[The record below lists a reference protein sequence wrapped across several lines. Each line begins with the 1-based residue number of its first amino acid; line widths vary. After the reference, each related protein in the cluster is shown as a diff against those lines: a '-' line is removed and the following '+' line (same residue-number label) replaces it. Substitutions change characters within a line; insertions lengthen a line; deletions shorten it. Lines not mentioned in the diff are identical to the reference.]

1 MKAGFLIV
9 ALLLVNGIVS
19 GSAFAAERIYLMAG
33 QSNMMGLAKTYRLP
47 TTYRQTPSNVTFYYQ
62 GRPRKL
68 AQFSYFG
75 PEVSFAHHVARAFP
89 QDHHIIIKFAAT
101 GSHIEQWLP
110 GQPLYNGMLR
120 QLGFSIKEKDPKIEA
135 VFWMQGESDALNQAR
150 ASQYAGRLG
159 LFIRSLRRDLKSP
172 SSLFIMGEVD
182 PVGKDFPMVKLVQDN
197 QRKVRSQTPN
207 TYMTP
212 AQGLGKIYDHIHY
225 SALGQMEL
233 GKRFA
238 DEYIKRSR
246 ARP

>member
-1 MKAGFLIV
+1 MKSGFMIA
-9 ALLLVNGIVS
+9 ALLLLSSVFS
-19 GSAFAAERIYLMAG
+19 GTASATDRIYLMAG

-47 TTYRQTPSNVTFYYQ
+47 PTYRKTPSNVTFYYQ

-75 PEVSFAHHVARAFP
+75 PEVSFAHQVARAFP

-101 GSHIEQWLP
+101 GSHIEQWMP
-110 GQPLYNGMLR
+110 GQPLYKGMLR
-120 QLGFSIKEKDPKIEA
+120 QLGFSIKQKDPKIEA
-135 VFWMQGESDALNQAR
+135 VFWMQGESDALNKTR

-172 SSLFIMGEVD
+172 ASLFIMGEVD
-182 PVGKDFPMVKLVQDN
+182 PMGKDFPMVKLVQDN
-197 QRKVRSQTPN
+197 QRKVRSQIPN

-238 DEYIKRSR
+238 LEYIKR
-246 ARP
+246 AR